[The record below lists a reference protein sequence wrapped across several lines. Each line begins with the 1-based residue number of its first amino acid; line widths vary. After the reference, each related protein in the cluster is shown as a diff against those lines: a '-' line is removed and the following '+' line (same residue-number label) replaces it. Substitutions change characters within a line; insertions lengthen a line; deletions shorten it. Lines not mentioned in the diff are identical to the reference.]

1 MMARLP
7 ESRRMAVG
15 DATGE
20 MLRLRAEVGNPYR
33 AELTFQILPLSL
45 LILALVLTTGMAF
58 FHSDFWLLGASFIA
72 AGFLVVSTLFY
83 LASKRTRAHSNKV
96 RKGADVKHLGTGTLS
111 TAAGAFAL
119 LVVTG
124 DVGASLGGYE
134 TVVAQL
140 GFALTVA
147 GSFWLVMTVRDMI

>member
-1 MMARLP
+1 
-7 ESRRMAVG
+7 MAVG

-20 MLRLRAEVGNPYR
+20 MLRLRVQAGNPYQ
-33 AELTFQILPLSL
+33 ADLMFQILPLSL

-58 FHSDFWLLGASFIA
+58 FHSDFWLLGGSFIA

-83 LASKRTRAHSNKV
+83 LASKRMSAHAKKI

-111 TAAGAFAL
+111 TVAGAFAL

-140 GFALTVA
+140 GFALTIM
-147 GSFWLVMTVRDMI
+147 GGFWLVMTVRDLI

>member
-1 MMARLP
+1 
-7 ESRRMAVG
+7 MAVG

-20 MLRLRAEVGNPYR
+20 MLRLRAEVGSPHKAN
-33 AELTFQILPLSL
+33 LTFQILPLSL

-58 FHSDFWLLGASFIA
+58 FPSDFWLLGASFIA
-72 AGFLVVSTLFY
+72 AGFLVVSMLFY
-83 LASKRTRAHSNKV
+83 LASKRMRAHAKRV
-96 RKGADVKHLGTGTLS
+96 RKGPDVRHLGTGTLS

-134 TVVAQL
+134 TAVAQL
-140 GFALTVA
+140 GFALTVV
-147 GSFWLVMTVRDMI
+147 GGFWMAMTVRDMI